1 MKIAVVPGD
10 GIGKEV
16 VPAALLVLDAFG
28 LNIEKVPLE
37 IGYGKWEQTGSAITD
52 DDIGIIKEC
61 DCVLFGAITTPAD
74 PNYKSVLVRLRK
86 ELDLYANIRPS
97 NLS

>member
-28 LNIEKVPLE
+28 LDIEKVPLE
-37 IGYGKWEQTGSAITD
+37 IGYGKWKQTG
-52 DDIGIIKEC
+52 
-61 DCVLFGAITTPAD
+61 TP
-74 PNYKSVLVRLRK
+74 SQTMILV
-86 ELDLYANIRPS
+86 P
-97 NLS
+97 